1 MQQIT
6 IQALD
11 PSKRRPKPADES
23 KLIFGRIFSDHMLQM
38 DWLEGKGWQDAEI
51 VPYKPFQMD
60 PAAMVLHYGQGIFE
74 GLKAYR
80 WPDNTIHLFRPY
92 KNWVRWNKSAE
103 HLCLPTI
110 DPDFHQKMV
119 ESLIRLDR
127 SWVPHTR
134 GSSLY
139 IRPTMI
145 ASEPHLGVR
154 PAHQVLYFLLTGPVA
169 AYYAEGFNPVSI
181 YVSDEFVRAT
191 KGGLGEAKTM
201 ANYASSLYAAEV
213 AKKKGFTQVLWL
225 DAVERRWIEEVGT
238 MNIFFKIKD
247 EVVTPA
253 LSGSILAGVTRDSVI
268 QLAKHWG
275 YTVSE
280 RSISIEE
287 VIDAAKSGDL
297 KEMFGTGT
305 AAVISPVGSLSYKGE
320 SFTVQDGSVGELSH
334 RLFDEI
340 TGIQYGERPDPF
352 NWMVTLDV

>member
-1 MQQIT
+1 MEIKVQL
-6 IQALD
+6 LD
-11 PSKRRPKPADES
+11 PSERRSKPADES
-23 KLIFGRIFSDHMLQM
+23 KLVFGRIFSDHMLEM
-38 DWLEGKGWQDAEI
+38 EWLAGKGWQDAHI
-51 VPYKPFQMD
+51 GPYKPFQMD

-110 DPDFHQKMV
+110 DPDFHQKMA
-119 ESLIRLDR
+119 ESLIRADR

-134 GSSLY
+134 GASLY
-139 IRPTMI
+139 VRPTMI

-154 PAHQVLYFLLTGPVA
+154 PAGQVLYFLITGPVA

-181 YVSDEFVRAT
+181 YVSDEYVRAAR
-191 KGGLGEAKTM
+191 GGLGEAKTM
-201 ANYASSLYAAEV
+201 ANYASSLFAAEY

-238 MNIFFKIKD
+238 MNIFFKIKG

-253 LSGSILAGVTRDSVI
+253 LSGSILAGVTRDSVL
-268 QLAKHWG
+268 QLARHWG
-275 YTVSE
+275 CKVSE
-280 RSISIEE
+280 RAISIEE

-297 KEMFGTGT
+297 EEMFGTGT
-305 AAVISPVGSLSYKGE
+305 AAVISPVGSLSFKGE
-320 SFTVQDGSVGELSH
+320 SFTVQDGSVGELSQ

-340 TGIQYGERPDPF
+340 TGIQYGEREDVF

>member
-1 MQQIT
+1 MKVIVVGCGRFGSELAYRLYKSGHEVA
-6 IQALD
+6 IVDAIPEAFNILPVDFRGRLIEGDALN
-11 PSKRRPKPADES
+11 
-23 KLIFGRIFSDHMLQM
+23 
-38 DWLEGKGWQDAEI
+38 QD
-51 VPYKPFQMD
+51 
-60 PAAMVLHYGQGIFE
+60 VLHRAGI
-74 GLKAYR
+74 
-80 WPDNTIHLFRPY
+80 
-92 KNWVRWNKSAE
+92 E
-103 HLCLPTI
+103 HADAL
-110 DPDFHQKMV
+110 
-119 ESLIRLDR
+119 
-127 SWVPHTR
+127 
-134 GSSLY
+134 
-139 IRPTMI
+139 
-145 ASEPHLGVR
+145 
-154 PAHQVLYFLLTGPVA
+154 
-169 AYYAEGFNPVSI
+169 
-181 YVSDEFVRAT
+181 
-191 KGGLGEAKTM
+191 
-201 ANYASSLYAAEV
+201 AAEV

-305 AAVISPVGSLSYKGE
+305 AAVISPVGSLSYRGE
-320 SFTVQDGSVGELSH
+320 SFTVQDGSVGELSQ